1 MDQQVALRMIAEKA
15 YDVGYAAKLHFSTFD
30 IVEKAPGWIGMVSLI
45 IGVLSLYID
54 VLAAKNISALITVI
68 GICSLYITLY
78 SETKGQYYQA
88 GSALTALF
96 DRLKV
101 LHAQCKSA
109 TGFMPAHQQEYDLIT
124 EAFRGACL
132 NKHILFS
139 GWLAHKKFFWEQQID
154 WIAESRTFSL
164 WRDKFPFSFY
174 VVIIAVLTAIGA
186 VSYLGSHPEIADAL
200 QRICTHE

>member
-1 MDQQVALRMIAEKA
+1 
-15 YDVGYAAKLHFSTFD
+15 
-30 IVEKAPGWIGMVSLI
+30 IGMVSLI

-101 LHAQCKSA
+101 LHAQCKAA
-109 TGFMPAHQQEYDLIT
+109 TGFTPAHQLEYDLIT
-124 EAFRGACL
+124 EAFR
-132 NKHILFS
+132 S
-139 GWLAHKKFFWEQQID
+139 
-154 WIAESRTFSL
+154 
-164 WRDKFPFSFY
+164 
-174 VVIIAVLTAIGA
+174 
-186 VSYLGSHPEIADAL
+186 
-200 QRICTHE
+200 